1 MEHRHSSLPSPY
13 PDPIKNPHS
22 LIIDVAVRLVVG
34 AGKHVPRPGLVSWS
48 IIWLSSPS
56 RGNNES
62 RMKWRMTY
70 PWLQIICNR
79 TRGHGGQQC
88 WIGPKQNKSKNGNDN
103 KDLTFLEWIDFLKY
117 LQNMSFSWYALLAGK
132 RNNEMGDISLAP
144 RGAVSAKGPCP
155 MMSPDGHNHCSVV

>member
-48 IIWLSSPS
+48 ITWLSSPS
-56 RGNNES
+56 RGNNENW
-62 RMKWRMTY
+62 MKWRMTY

-117 LQNMSFSWYALLAGK
+117 QLVRTSLENYRHGGKDSGSLFTIPTPDILASRLIKINMKKYL
-132 RNNEMGDISLAP
+132 
-144 RGAVSAKGPCP
+144 
-155 MMSPDGHNHCSVV
+155 